1 MRMIKKYILFFSL
14 ITALPAL
21 FAESTPD
28 PEPDL
33 VGTVWQLIKNGS
45 HSSSF
50 GSGQVLYFLSSDAY
64 HTHRS
69 RKFQTW
75 DAFSIVDG
83 RNLVRVKKNESIE
96 IIASRFNDSIFEVKL
111 LDGFYKNK
119 IYYLIADELT
129 KNFKQEITGNDNI

>member
-1 MRMIKKYILFFSL
+1 MRMIKKYLLFFSL
-14 ITALPAL
+14 ITAVPVL

-33 VGTVWQLIKNGS
+33 IGTVWQLIKNGS

-75 DAFSIVDG
+75 DTFSIVDG

-96 IIASRFNDSIFEVKL
+96 IIASRFNNSIFEVKL

>member
-14 ITALPAL
+14 ITAVPAL

-96 IIASRFNDSIFEVKL
+96 IIASRFNNTIYEVKL

>member
-14 ITALPAL
+14 ITAVPAL
-21 FAESTPD
+21 FAESNPD

-96 IIASRFNDSIFEVKL
+96 IIASRFNNAIYEVKL

>member
-1 MRMIKKYILFFSL
+1 MRMIKKYLLFLSL
-14 ITALPAL
+14 ITAVPSL
-21 FAESTPD
+21 FAESTTD
-28 PEPDL
+28 PERDL

-45 HSSSF
+45 HNSSF

-96 IIASRFNDSIFEVKL
+96 IIASRFNNTIYEVKL

-129 KNFKQEITGNDNI
+129 KNFKQEIADNDNI

>member
-1 MRMIKKYILFFSL
+1 MIKKYILFFSI
-14 ITALPAL
+14 ITAVPAL

-96 IIASRFNDSIFEVKL
+96 IIASRFNNTIYEVKL

>member
-14 ITALPAL
+14 ITAVPAL
-21 FAESTPD
+21 FAESTLD

-96 IIASRFNDSIFEVKL
+96 IIASRFNNAIFEVKL

>member
-1 MRMIKKYILFFSL
+1 MIKKYILFFSL
-14 ITALPAL
+14 ITAVPAL
-21 FAESTPD
+21 FAESTTD

-96 IIASRFNDSIFEVKL
+96 IIASRFNNAIFEVKL

>member
-1 MRMIKKYILFFSL
+1 MRMIKKYLLFLSL
-14 ITALPAL
+14 ITAVPAL
-21 FAESTPD
+21 FAESITD

-129 KNFKQEITGNDNI
+129 KNFKQEIAGNDNI

>member
-14 ITALPAL
+14 ITAVPAL

-64 HTHRS
+64 HTHRG

-96 IIASRFNDSIFEVKL
+96 IIASRFNNAIFEVKL

>member
-14 ITALPAL
+14 ITAVPAL

-75 DAFSIVDG
+75 DAFSIVDE

-96 IIASRFNDSIFEVKL
+96 IIASRFNNTIYEVKL

>member
-1 MRMIKKYILFFSL
+1 MRIIKKYLLFLSL
-14 ITALPAL
+14 ITAVPTL
-21 FAESTPD
+21 FAESTTD
-28 PEPDL
+28 PKPDL

-45 HSSSF
+45 HSSSL

-75 DAFSIVDG
+75 DAFSFVDG

-96 IIASRFNDSIFEVKL
+96 IIASRFNDSIFQVKL

-129 KNFKQEITGNDNI
+129 KNFKQEIEDNDNI

>member
-1 MRMIKKYILFFSL
+1 MIKKYLLFFSL
-14 ITALPAL
+14 ITAVPVL

-45 HSSSF
+45 HSSSY

>member
-1 MRMIKKYILFFSL
+1 MIKKYILFFSI
-14 ITALPAL
+14 ITAVPAL

-28 PEPDL
+28 PESDL

-96 IIASRFNDSIFEVKL
+96 IIASRFNNAIFEVKL

>member
-1 MRMIKKYILFFSL
+1 MIKKYILFLSL
-14 ITALPAL
+14 ITAVPAL

-28 PEPDL
+28 PERDL

-45 HSSSF
+45 HNSSF

-96 IIASRFNDSIFEVKL
+96 IIASTFNDSIFEVKL

-129 KNFKQEITGNDNI
+129 KNFKQEITDNDNI

>member
-1 MRMIKKYILFFSL
+1 MIKKYILFFSL
-14 ITALPAL
+14 ITAVPAL

-28 PEPDL
+28 PKPDL

-96 IIASRFNDSIFEVKL
+96 IIASRFNNAIFEVKL

>member
-1 MRMIKKYILFFSL
+1 MRMIKKYLLFLSL
-14 ITALPAL
+14 ITAVPSL
-21 FAESTPD
+21 FAESTTD
-28 PEPDL
+28 PEQDL

-129 KNFKQEITGNDNI
+129 KNFKQEIADNDNI

>member
-1 MRMIKKYILFFSL
+1 MIKKYLLFLSL
-14 ITALPAL
+14 ITAVPSL
-21 FAESTPD
+21 FAESTTD

-50 GSGQVLYFLSSDAY
+50 SSGQVLYFLSSDAY

-129 KNFKQEITGNDNI
+129 KNFKQEIADNDNI

>member
-1 MRMIKKYILFFSL
+1 MRMIKKYLLFLSL
-14 ITALPAL
+14 ITAVPAL

-75 DAFSIVDG
+75 DAFSFVDG

-129 KNFKQEITGNDNI
+129 KNFKQEIADNDNI

>member
-1 MRMIKKYILFFSL
+1 MIKKYILFFSL
-14 ITALPAL
+14 ITAVPAL

-129 KNFKQEITGNDNI
+129 KNFKQEIADNDNI

>member
-1 MRMIKKYILFFSL
+1 MRMIKKYLLFFSL
-14 ITALPAL
+14 ITAVPVL

-28 PEPDL
+28 PEPDII
-33 VGTVWQLIKNGS
+33 GTVWQLIKNGS

-96 IIASRFNDSIFEVKL
+96 IIASRFNNSIFEVKL

>member
-1 MRMIKKYILFFSL
+1 MIKKYILFFSL
-14 ITALPAL
+14 ITAVPEL

-28 PEPDL
+28 HEPDL

-96 IIASRFNDSIFEVKL
+96 IIASRFNNAIFEVKL

>member
-1 MRMIKKYILFFSL
+1 MRMIKKYLLFFSL
-14 ITALPAL
+14 ITAVPVL

-33 VGTVWQLIKNGS
+33 IGTVWQLIKNGS
-45 HSSSF
+45 HSSSS

>member
-14 ITALPAL
+14 ITAVPAL

>member
-14 ITALPAL
+14 ITAVPAL

-28 PEPDL
+28 PELDL

-96 IIASRFNDSIFEVKL
+96 IIASRFNNAIFKVKL

>member
-1 MRMIKKYILFFSL
+1 MIKKYLLFLSL
-14 ITALPAL
+14 ITAVPSLL
-21 FAESTPD
+21 AESTTD
-28 PEPDL
+28 PERDL

-129 KNFKQEITGNDNI
+129 KNFKQEIADNDNI

>member
-1 MRMIKKYILFFSL
+1 MIKKYLLFLSL
-14 ITALPAL
+14 ITAVPAL

-129 KNFKQEITGNDNI
+129 KNFKQEIAGNDNI

>member
-14 ITALPAL
+14 ITAVPAL

-129 KNFKQEITGNDNI
+129 KNFKQEIADNDNI

>member
-1 MRMIKKYILFFSL
+1 MRMIKKYLLFFSL
-14 ITALPAL
+14 ITAVPVL

>member
-1 MRMIKKYILFFSL
+1 MRMIKKYILFFTL
-14 ITALPAL
+14 ITAVPAL

-83 RNLVRVKKNESIE
+83 RNLVRVKENESIE
-96 IIASRFNDSIFEVKL
+96 IIASRFNNTIFEVKL

>member
-1 MRMIKKYILFFSL
+1 MRMIKKYILFFSI
-14 ITALPAL
+14 ITAVPAL

-96 IIASRFNDSIFEVKL
+96 IIASRFNNTIYEVKL

-129 KNFKQEITGNDNI
+129 KNFKQEIAGNDNI

>member
-1 MRMIKKYILFFSL
+1 MRMIKKYLLFLSL
-14 ITALPAL
+14 ITAVPTL
-21 FAESTPD
+21 FAESTTD

-129 KNFKQEITGNDNI
+129 KNFKQEIEDNDNI

>member
-1 MRMIKKYILFFSL
+1 MRMIKKYLLFFSL
-14 ITALPAL
+14 ITAVPVL

-33 VGTVWQLIKNGS
+33 IGTVWQLIKNGS

-96 IIASRFNDSIFEVKL
+96 IIASRFNNSIFEVKL

>member
-1 MRMIKKYILFFSL
+1 MIKKYILFFSL
-14 ITALPAL
+14 ITAVPAL

>member
-1 MRMIKKYILFFSL
+1 MRMIKKYILFFTL
-14 ITALPAL
+14 ITAVPAL

-28 PEPDL
+28 PELDL

>member
-1 MRMIKKYILFFSL
+1 MIKKYILFFSL
-14 ITALPAL
+14 ITAVPAL

-69 RKFQTW
+69 RKFQSW